1 MKIISTPSLSNKV
14 ATGLDIAA
22 TLAIEQMGVT
32 FHMSAW
38 HPVILSTVVGLTYV
52 LFRWKDEITC
62 AMIDTL
68 GPFQNK
74 NSYSFCTPEP
84 SVMYNMKK
92 RELKERLSQ
101 PKTRTG
107 IVLVVERSAAV

>member
-1 MKIISTPSLSNKV
+1 MKIVPTPSLSNKV
-14 ATGLDIAA
+14 ATGLDIVA

-32 FHMSAW
+32 LHMPAW
-38 HPVILSTVVGLTYV
+38 HPVVLSTVVGLTYA

-74 NSYSFCTPEP
+74 NSYSFGAPEP
-84 SVMYNMKK
+84 AVIYNRKK
-92 RELKERLSQ
+92 RELKERMRKSA
-101 PKTRTG
+101 
-107 IVLVVERSAAV
+107 RSAPMLFVEDGGAF